1 MNVTEQLT
9 PERWLLAIGQQPVR
23 DPIDAELKALAAPGE
38 QPTFARW
45 RLQHG
50 LVRFIGPDE
59 LGPALRQ
66 ALDEGCPAVHLHST
80 LPETDLQ
87 DALSTARLRGGEE
100 RRLELRVWA
109 PDSEALPSALRTEL
123 ARPDGWVEVAWR
135 LNNGASFPVLAA
147 PGHPGSEA
155 AYGDAFR
162 AWRRERLRE
171 GDSGTSPFAIDG
183 IEPED
188 DDTIDELA
196 GATGTCMPD
205 STDDD
210 APDLAQWMVGFP
222 AGRRPDTTGVRPAIP
237 GMMHAA
243 DEEKAG
249 WVDVTTWTS
258 RTLAPEGGHWGF
270 TVRLQRLPFGE
281 NMPWGAAR
289 VQVEWAPEV
298 AAKAFRH
305 RFRICLLPRLQ
316 QPVLLTLDA
325 GKSEVTVKGVPAS
338 RLQGWPEALEGTP
351 LTVLVLP

>member
-1 MNVTEQLT
+1 MNATEQLT
-9 PERWLLAIGQQPVR
+9 PERWLLAIEQQPVR
-23 DPIDAELKALAAPGE
+23 DAIDADLKAFSASEAPN
-38 QPTFARW
+38 FARW
-45 RLQHG
+45 RQQHG

-59 LGPALRQ
+59 LGLALRQ

-80 LPETDLQ
+80 LSETDLQ
-87 DALSTARLRGGEE
+87 QALSAARLRGGEE

-109 PDSEALPSALRTEL
+109 ADGQALPNALRTEL

-183 IEPED
+183 IEPEG
-188 DDTIDELA
+188 DDTTDELA
-196 GATGTCMPD
+196 GTAGPALPD
-205 STDDD
+205 DADDD
-210 APDLAQWMVGFP
+210 SPDLAEWMASFP
-222 AGRRPDTTGVRPAIP
+222 AGQRPGTTGMRPTLP
-237 GMMHAA
+237 GVMHAA
-243 DEEKAG
+243 GEEKAD
-249 WVDVTTWTS
+249 WIDVTNWTG
-258 RTLAPEGGHWGF
+258 RTLAPLGRHWGY

-281 NMPWGAAR
+281 NMPWGVAR
-289 VQVEWAPEV
+289 VHVEWESEQV
-298 AAKAFRH
+298 AGTARH
-305 RFRICLLPRLQ
+305 YRLRICLLPRMQ

-325 GKSEVTVKGVPAS
+325 GKTETTVNGVPVS

-351 LTVLVLP
+351 LTLLVLT